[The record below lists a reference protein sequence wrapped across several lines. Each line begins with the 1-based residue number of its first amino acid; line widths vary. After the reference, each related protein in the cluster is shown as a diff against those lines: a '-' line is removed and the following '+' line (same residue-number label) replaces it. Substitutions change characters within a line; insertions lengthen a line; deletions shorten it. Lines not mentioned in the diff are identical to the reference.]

1 MSKWISVLAAFFFA
15 MAPAVALGQQ
25 PSATD
30 SFVFSNN
37 DSPAFINSVTIYT
50 IGSDGRPVR
59 SAVVPTDGMGIGG
72 GFFAASR
79 LLVIPTG
86 STICLFA
93 SDAGTGD
100 IAGIDANTQTVTGNF
115 AGSSSDIGLANGIGM
130 AASSSHIYAS
140 YSTSST
146 IGTFSIA
153 SGCTLNFV
161 GDVTAVGLRN
171 GIVTGMAAHG
181 NLLVVSYGDGSIGT
195 FNITGGT
202 PVSNN
207 DTRFSAGSKEEHF
220 PNGIDITADG
230 HFAIFGDASTVGTVE
245 IADISSG
252 KLTNTIP
259 YNVTTGWNSG
269 SVRLSPD
276 ESVIFVTN
284 SSSGQVT
291 AAFFDKT
298 TGKVSTGCTSSTLKK
313 FYTQWAYA
321 GRVALQSTTGT
332 GGLLYVPEFGANGFS
347 SIGLLEFTSTG
358 KTCSLTELTSSP
370 VSNEMDPAALMSI
383 EVYPPRPF

>member
-1 MSKWISVLAAFFFA
+1 MSKWSKWSKWNSVLAAFFFM
-15 MAPAVALGQQ
+15 MASAAAFGQQ

-37 DSPAFINSVTIYT
+37 DSPAFINSVTIYA

-59 SAVVPTDGMGIGG
+59 SAVVPTNGMGIGG

-86 STICLFA
+86 TTICLFA
-93 SDAGTGD
+93 SDAVTAD
-100 IAGIDANTQTVTGNF
+100 VAGIDANTQTVTGNF
-115 AGSSSDIGLANGIGM
+115 AGSQSDSGLANGIGM
-130 AASSSHIYAS
+130 TANSSYVYAS
-140 YSTSST
+140 YSSTST
-146 IGTFSIA
+146 IGTFRITP
-153 SGCTLNFV
+153 GCTLSFV
-161 GDVTAVGLRN
+161 SDVTAVGLRN

-181 NLLVVSYGDGSIGT
+181 NLLVVTYGDGSIGT

-207 DTRFSAGSKEEHF
+207 DTRFSAGAKQDHF
-220 PNGIDITADG
+220 PNGVDITADG
-230 HFAIFGDASTVGTVE
+230 HFAIFGDASTLGTVE

-252 KLTNTIP
+252 KLTYTIP
-259 YNVTTGWNSG
+259 YDVTTGWNSG

-291 AAFFDKT
+291 AA
-298 TGKVSTGCTSSTLKK
+298 
-313 FYTQWAYA
+313 
-321 GRVALQSTTGT
+321 
-332 GGLLYVPEFGANGFS
+332 
-347 SIGLLEFTSTG
+347 
-358 KTCSLTELTSSP
+358 
-370 VSNEMDPAALMSI
+370 
-383 EVYPPRPF
+383 